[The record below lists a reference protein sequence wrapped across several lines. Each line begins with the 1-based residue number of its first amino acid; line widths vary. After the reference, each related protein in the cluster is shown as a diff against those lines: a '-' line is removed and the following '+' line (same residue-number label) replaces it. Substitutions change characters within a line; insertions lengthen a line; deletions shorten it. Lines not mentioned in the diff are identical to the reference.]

1 MADEQEIE
9 SVNEVPKRW
18 TEKKKPAKKRKP
30 QKRRAAPAAEA
41 PQKVPAEFAGLNA
54 TECCN
59 ACNKES
65 CVISGIN
72 VCSHP
77 MKCGLQAS
85 QMGDMEVV
93 KRYGRAK
100 KALKNLMIDLR
111 DG

>member
-1 MADEQEIE
+1 MSIIETQDET
-9 SVNEVPKRW
+9 R
-18 TEKKKPAKKRKP
+18 TETPKKKTAKKRKP
-30 QKRRAAPAAEA
+30 QRRAAPPPAAS

-54 TECCN
+54 VECCN
-59 ACNKES
+59 ACNKDA

-72 VCSHP
+72 ICSHP
-77 MKCGLQAS
+77 MKCGLQAG

>member
-1 MADEQEIE
+1 MSDTDTLSEA
-9 SVNEVPKRW
+9 PKKVI
-18 TEKKKPAKKRKP
+18 KKKHKP

-72 VCSHP
+72 ICSHP
-77 MKCGLQAS
+77 MKCGLPAS
-85 QMGDMEVV
+85 LMGDMETM
-93 KRYGRAK
+93 KRYGRAA